1 VSAAVTDPAE
11 DSQPDRER
19 LLELIKQIGIVY
31 GKVTLSSGIEADWYI
46 DLRRISLHA
55 EAAPLVGRLL
65 RELTADW
72 DYDAVGGLTLGA
84 DPVACAVLHAAGGA
98 VDGFLVR
105 KAQKAHGMQQQ
116 LEGPAVG
123 GRRVLVVDDVST
135 TGSSPLTA
143 AQAAEAAGATVAGV
157 ALIADRGG
165 VAAIS
170 EAGYPCRCLY
180 TLADLGLE

>member
-1 VSAAVTDPAE
+1 MGS
-11 DSQPDRER
+11 DRDE
-19 LLELIKQIGIVY
+19 LLALIKEFGIVH

-46 DLRRISLHA
+46 DLRRISLHRR
-55 EAAPLVGRLL
+55 AAPLVGRLL

-72 DYDAVGGLTLGA
+72 CYDAVGGLTLGA
-84 DPVACAVLHAAGGA
+84 DPVATAVLHASDGT

-116 LEGPAVG
+116 IEGPSVE

-143 AQAAEAAGATVAGV
+143 ARAAEAAGASVAGI

-165 VAAIS
+165 VAKI
-170 EAGYPCRCLY
+170 EAEGYECRCLY
-180 TLADLGLE
+180 TRADLGLE

>member
-1 VSAAVTDPAE
+1 MGA
-11 DSQPDRER
+11 DRDE
-19 LLELIKQIGIVY
+19 LLVLVKEHGIVH
-31 GKVTLSSGIEADWYI
+31 GKVTLSSGVEADWYI
-46 DLRRISLHA
+46 DLRRISLHRR
-55 EAAPLVGRLL
+55 AAPLVGRLL

-72 DYDAVGGLTLGA
+72 DYEAVGGVTLGA
-84 DPVACAVLHAAGGA
+84 DPVAAAVLHASDGA

-116 LEGPAVG
+116 IEGPSVE
-123 GRRVLVVDDVST
+123 GRSVLIVDDVST

-143 AQAAEAAGATVAGV
+143 ARAAEQAGAAVAGV

-165 VAAIS
+165 VATI
-170 EAGYPCRCLY
+170 EAEGYQCRCLY

>member
-1 VSAAVTDPAE
+1 VA
-11 DSQPDRER
+11 DRDD
-19 LLELIKQIGIVY
+19 LLHLIKELGIVH
-31 GKVTLSSGIEADWYI
+31 GRVTLSSGLEADYYI
-46 DLRRISLHA
+46 DLRRITLHRR
-55 EAAPLVGRLL
+55 AAPLVGREL
-65 RELTADW
+65 RALTADW

-84 DPVACAVLHAAGGA
+84 DPVAAAVLHASAGA

-116 LEGPAVG
+116 LEGPSVA
-123 GRRVLVVDDVST
+123 GRRVLIVDDVST

-143 AQAAEAAGATVAGV
+143 ARAAEEAGATVAGV

-170 EAGYPCRCLY
+170 DAGYECRSVY
-180 TLADLGLE
+180 SLADLGLS